1 MRRPDH
7 HALVDLQ
14 RDREKLPTRL
24 LFQEI
29 VVGLDATE
37 VVLPHRGAAFL
48 EPSRA
53 GAEGDAV
60 VANFSLGL
68 QVLEGLPYAG
78 ISDGRGIRAAQLTD
92 VHVGRGESNER
103 PVAACR

>member
-29 VVGLDATE
+29 VVGLDAAE

-48 EPSRA
+48 EASRPR
-53 GAEGDAV
+53 AEGYAGER
-60 VANFSLGL
+60 NFSLAL
-68 QVLEGLPYAG
+68 QVLKAFHEGG
-78 ISDGRGIRAAQLTD
+78 IPDGSASGVVELQA
-92 VHVGRGESNER
+92 VHIARGERFER
-103 PVAACR
+103 LVER